1 MTIVVQHGCLQR
13 TRPPVL
19 EPRLEG
25 DAAAPPEVE
34 VVRRSAAQYIL
45 AVDENVLA
53 YFLALLRI
61 LHNESEASL
70 RVPLPNA
77 PLKLGRCG
85 RCRRRRRCRR
95 RQRRRQRRRHRRC
108 KRDLAIDRVSVAAV
122 WQERRWRGR
131 PQANVQ
137 SLRHLVHIRDNFFNV
152 PSSQCKLA
160 GLRWKLCERIDSFFR
175 EAQLPR
181 QAVAQALDF
190 VPGLNEFRR
199 DEGTE
204 LDHSRLG
211 FDVQVLL
218 KDVGNEHG
226 SLKLQLAQVDD
237 RKLAHGIP
245 VLDDVQAHVQP
256 DDVAQLGQA
265 VLLR

>member
-25 DAAAPPEVE
+25 DAAALPEVE
-34 VVRRSAAQYIL
+34 VVRRSAAQNIL

-61 LHNESEASL
+61 LQKESEASL

-77 PLKLGRCG
+77 PLNLGRCG
-85 RCRRRRRCRR
+85 RCRRRCRCGRRH
-95 RQRRRQRRRHRRC
+95 RRRHRRC
-108 KRDLAIDRVSVAAV
+108 HRDLAIGRVSVAAL

-160 GLRWKLCERIDSFFR
+160 GLRWKLCERIDGFFR

-181 QAVAQALDF
+181 QAVAQALDS

-237 RKLAHGIP
+237 CKLAHGIP
-245 VLDDVQAHVQP
+245 VLDDV
-256 DDVAQLGQA
+256 
-265 VLLR
+265 